1 MKLVRRNFTLI
12 ELLVVIAIIAILA
25 ALLLPALHSAREKAN
40 SIRCVNN
47 LSQLMKGEH
56 LYAADFDDHLY
67 FVSKI
72 NGTVVYWTDMLKGR
86 QKYVPNGKVY
96 ACPSNPNSP
105 KEYDGWKTYGMYRA
119 GKSGVDGYG
128 DTDWQN
134 NTAKNGDFVIRITG
148 ESEFLG
154 YKLSRMKNA
163 TGLVMITD
171 SINVSTG
178 NPIPQWKPGW
188 FLDDN
193 SGIHTIHKG
202 RANVAFADGHTA
214 GMTAYQLR
222 YNTTLPIKCTYTEFK
237 KQLCIW

>member
-1 MKLVRRNFTLI
+1 MKIPGKNFTLI

-25 ALLLPALHSAREKAN
+25 SLLLPALQSAREKAN

-56 LYAADFDDHLY
+56 LYASDFDDHLY

-72 NGTVVYWTDMLKGR
+72 SGVIWYWPDMLKKR
-86 QKYVPNGKVY
+86 LKYVPAGKLY

-105 KEYDGWKTYGMYRA
+105 QDFDSWKTYGMYRA
-119 GKSGVDGYG
+119 GKSGGYG
-128 DTDWQN
+128 DTDWQK
-134 NTAKNGDFVIRITG
+134 NTAKNGDFVILITG

-171 SINVSTG
+171 SINVSTA
-178 NPIPQWKPGW
+178 IPFRSGYPPGSSTTTAASTP
-188 FLDDN
+188 FTKDGQT
-193 SGIHTIHKG
+193 SPSPTVIR
-202 RANVAFADGHTA
+202 RA
-214 GMTAYQLR
+214 
-222 YNTTLPIKCTYTEFK
+222 
-237 KQLCIW
+237 